1 MVKDAQLILTGDI
14 GGTNTRLA
22 LFRQVA
28 GQLQCQHHATYPS
41 ADYDSLE
48 QIIVAFIASQ
58 SEPSAQVHSACLG
71 VAGVVINGRC
81 NATNLPWVMDE
92 AELAAH
98 CQLSTVRLINDL
110 QAAAHGVLA
119 LDEHDFVDLNPHAQL
134 NPVGNRA
141 VIAAG
146 TGLGEAILYWDGEH
160 YHPFAT
166 EGGHCD
172 FASADQL
179 QDDLLIW
186 LRARWGA
193 HISYERIVSG
203 PGLQEIYHWLIASER
218 EQEQS
223 AIRSRMRSQ
232 NASAVITETALAQQ
246 DPACEQALQLF
257 IRIYA
262 QEAGNMALKS
272 LATGGV
278 YLAGGIAPKILPALQ
293 SALFLQSWLDKGRF
307 STLLQKIPVKVVVH
321 PQVSLIGA
329 ARFLLG

>member
-1 MVKDAQLILTGDI
+1 MAKDARLVLTGDI

-22 LFRQVA
+22 LYSQSE
-28 GQLQCQHHATYPS
+28 GQLHCQHHATYSS
-41 ADYDSLE
+41 ADYRSLE
-48 QIIVAFIASQ
+48 QIIDEFIAFKSEQ
-58 SEPSAQVHSACLG
+58 SGHVHSACFG

-81 NATNLPWVMDE
+81 DATNLPWVMDE
-92 AELAAH
+92 GELAAH
-98 CQLSTVRLINDL
+98 CQLTTVRLINDL
-110 QAAAHGVLA
+110 EAAAHGVLA
-119 LDEHDFVDLNPHAQL
+119 LDDNDFVDLNPHTQH

-146 TGLGEAILYWDGEH
+146 TGLGEAILYWDGVQ

-166 EGGHCD
+166 EGGHTD
-172 FASADQL
+172 FAPADQL
-179 QDDLLIW
+179 QDDLLIS
-186 LRARWGA
+186 LRSRWGG
-193 HISYERIVSG
+193 HVSYERILSG
-203 PGLQEIYHWLIASER
+203 SGLQDIYRWVIASGQ

-223 AIRSRMRSQ
+223 AIQLAMQSN
-232 NASAVITETALAQQ
+232 NAAAVISDAALAQQ

-272 LATGGV
+272 LATGGI

-293 SALFLQSWLDKGRF
+293 TEWFLQSWLNKGRF
-307 STLLQKIPVKVVVH
+307 NSLLENIPVKVVVH

-329 ARFLLG
+329 AGYLLG

>member
-1 MVKDAQLILTGDI
+1 LGKGERLILTGDI

-22 LFRQVA
+22 LFKTFE
-28 GQLQCQHHATYPS
+28 GQLHCHHHTTYSS
-41 ADYDSLE
+41 ADYRSLG
-48 QIIVAFIASQ
+48 QIVNEFMADQ
-58 SEPSAQVHSACLG
+58 SEHVDSACFG
-71 VAGVVINGRC
+71 VAGVVTNGRC
-81 NATNLPWVMDE
+81 DTTNLPWIMDE
-92 AELAAH
+92 SELATH
-98 CQLSTVRLINDL
+98 CQLTTVRLINDL
-110 QAAAHGVLA
+110 EAAAHGVLA
-119 LDEHDFVDLNPHAQL
+119 LDEHDLVELNPNAHP

-141 VIAAG
+141 VLAAG
-146 TGLGEAILYWDGEH
+146 TGLGEAILYWDGAQ

-166 EGGHCD
+166 EGGHSD
-172 FASADQL
+172 FAPADQL

-186 LRARWGA
+186 LRTRWGA
-193 HISYERIVSG
+193 HVSYERILSG
-203 PGLQEIYHWLIASER
+203 PGLQEIYSWLITSER
-218 EQEQS
+218 GSEQS
-223 AIRSRMRSQ
+223 AIRSRMRTQ
-232 NASAVITETALAQQ
+232 NASAVISEAALAQQ

-293 SALFLQSWLDKGRF
+293 STLFLQSWLDKGRF

-329 ARFLLG
+329 ARFLHIP